1 MGKLPL
7 GSQFSFFLIGAL
19 IRPEKH
25 IAFAHFKADT
35 VEASCDC
42 RYVSAYKYEDEDWEK
57 WYLQGDWEDGD
68 AEVWSTC
75 SQPAT
80 GDSLKLCVSHSE
92 PISLY
97 LFCTLVSH
105 YKGKPTVFYHSIP
118 FELFGIR
125 RSTRLPYLIML
136 QKLKQNTEKG
146 IMVREPTE
154 ITVRSYL
161 EPDDKKKR
169 KNPTKA
175 PGKTSWLHT
184 HYHAAQWQQKCLFT
198 F

>member
-1 MGKLPL
+1 MKTKTEKNDIFKGVERT
-7 GSQFSFFLIGAL
+7 A
-19 IRPEKH
+19 RPRS
-25 IAFAHFKADT
+25 DPR
-35 VEASCDC
+35 S
-42 RYVSAYKYEDEDWEK
+42 R
-57 WYLQGDWEDGD
+57 
-68 AEVWSTC
+68 
-75 SQPAT
+75 PAT

-161 EPDDKKKR
+161 EPDDKKKEKKPYKSAR
-169 KNPTKA
+169 
-175 PGKTSWLHT
+175 
-184 HYHAAQWQQKCLFT
+184 
-198 F
+198 